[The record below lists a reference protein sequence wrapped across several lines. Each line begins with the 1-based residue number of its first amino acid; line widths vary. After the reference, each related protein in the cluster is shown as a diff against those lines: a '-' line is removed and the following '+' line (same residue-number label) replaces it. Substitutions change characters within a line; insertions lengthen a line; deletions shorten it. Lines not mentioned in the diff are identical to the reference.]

1 MSTTGTITIH
11 PPSAPGLTCTVEYP
25 SGVTKEWRESTL
37 VARGFEV
44 PVAVPARQT
53 FAILDGVTYEA
64 SNDLVNIFASDLRN
78 GDRVQ
83 LDGDFVEVTDVTRSG
98 RDVSFRINGFR
109 RKASA
114 YLFIT
119 VAS

>member
-25 SGVTKEWRESTL
+25 SGVTKEWREST
-37 VARGFEV
+37 VAARGFEV
-44 PVAVPARQT
+44 PVSRQT
-53 FAILDGVTYEA
+53 FPVGDA
-64 SNDLVNIFASDLRN
+64 LVNIFASDLRN

-83 LDGDFVEVTDVTRSG
+83 LDGEFVEVTDVTRSG
-98 RDVSFRINGFR
+98 RDISFRISGFR

-114 YLFIT
+114 YRFIT

>member
-1 MSTTGTITIH
+1 MSTTGTNTNH
-11 PPSAPGLTCTVEYP
+11 PPSAPGLTHTVEYP
-25 SGVTKEWRESTL
+25 SGVTKEWSERT
-37 VARGFEV
+37 VAARGFEV
-44 PVAVPARQT
+44 PVAVPERQT
-53 FAILDGVTYEA
+53 FGILDGQSLRVRG
-64 SNDLVNIFASDLRN
+64 LVNIFASDLRN

-83 LDGDFVEVTDVTRSG
+83 LDGEFVEVTDVTRSG

-114 YLFIT
+114 YRFIT